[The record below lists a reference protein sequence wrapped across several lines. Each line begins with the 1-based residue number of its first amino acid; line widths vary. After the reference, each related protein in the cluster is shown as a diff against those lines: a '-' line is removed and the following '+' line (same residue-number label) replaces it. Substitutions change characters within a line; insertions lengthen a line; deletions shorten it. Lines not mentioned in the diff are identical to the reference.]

1 MRFDFLKTPINDAEP
16 CGEDLELLGDDAYID
31 YYYDALARVPERF
44 LVGGQPFDR
53 KEIDVKSES
62 KEIEALLKTT
72 YDLRLLGLDAKFQAL
87 GGSIKAFSES
97 VCSMDFLLTEY
108 WEHVHPKIDGGN
120 VTERRNQIELL
131 DDRSTI
137 VMPLEHSPLFR
148 DRRLDNITYRDYQ
161 VASGKKDARDG
172 ENVPDASSIISAVKS
187 AENAEQVEK
196 LFGDLKSAQDAIKSI
211 DQKCKTS
218 DGQPFAP
225 SLDNIEAVLKELIGF
240 LTEARPDLATDGDAT
255 SDGDGEDGEVG
266 EDGTPI
272 PAGEGGSGSA
282 TMVSGGPPVAVG
294 PILNHAHAKAALE
307 AVERYFAQ
315 IEPSSPGLILIKQ
328 AILLI
333 GKPLTV
339 ALEVLL
345 PNVAEQARI
354 DFGSENG
361 FNMTIPRMKMLA
373 ENVGETGPSAG
384 AELPDE
390 PVIVENRDQASAMI
404 SNVETF
410 FRQTEPSSP
419 VPILLFKA
427 KTFLNRDFSAI
438 INDLFAHVPSKP

>member
-44 LVGGQPFDR
+44 LVDGQPFDR
-53 KEIDVKSES
+53 KDIDVKSES

-87 GGSIKAFSES
+87 SGSIKAFSES
-97 VCSMDFLLTEY
+97 VCSMDFLLSEY
-108 WEHVHPKIDGGN
+108 WDDVHPKIESGN

-161 VASGKKDARDG
+161 VASGKKGARDG
-172 ENVPDASSIISAVKS
+172 ENVPDAASIISAVKS
-187 AENAEQVEK
+187 AENSEQIEK
-196 LFGDLKSAQDAIKSI
+196 LYDDLKAAQDAIKSI
-211 DQKCKTS
+211 DQRCKTAS
-218 DGQPFAP
+218 GQPFAP
-225 SLDNIEAVLKELIGF
+225 SLDNVEAVLKELIGF
-240 LTEARPDLATDGDAT
+240 LIEARPDLASDGDAAAG
-255 SDGDGEDGEVG
+255 GDGEELEMGADGK
-266 EDGTPI
+266 PI
-272 PAGEGGSGSA
+272 PAGDSAAASGTTA
-282 TMVSGGPPVAVG
+282 AGGPPVAVG

-307 AVERYFAQ
+307 AVEKYFAQ
-315 IEPSSPGLILIKQ
+315 VEPSSPGLILIKQ

-333 GKPLTV
+333 GKPMTV

-345 PNVAEQARI
+345 PNVADQARI

-373 ENVGETGPSAG
+373 ENVGETGPGAG
-384 AELPDE
+384 AEMPEE
-390 PVIVENRDQASAMI
+390 PVVVENRDQASAMI

-438 INDLFAHVPSKP
+438 INDLFAHVPSSS